1 MDERILEKLYQPFKV
16 SERRG
21 VGNKVFKYVP
31 TEDIVD
37 RMNRVFQGN
46 WSTEVRES
54 STVEDQ
60 ILMCVR
66 VFVQDPTDPSARLQF
81 YHDGYA
87 SHPLARYTS
96 GPNTGKIMDVGNS
109 YKSAMSK
116 AIKTA
121 VAKWGVALYLE
132 QDESFTQTQNVP
144 IVAPTVPTPTA
155 TFEPKKE
162 TPAVTG
168 PSIGGPPLSGP
179 PAGGTPV
186 GGPSIGGPPI
196 NKPNMGGGPS
206 PSQPPVFT
214 VQNTETPLVDGGLDL
229 PTNLDGGGGEK
240 LTPVQK
246 VAIETIMNVNN
257 IKFPDLLVKSLLRE
271 DNLPQGLEDI
281 SYLDAV
287 TIIQYGNNLRQM

>member
-1 MDERILEKLYQPFKV
+1 MDEQILAKLYQPFKV

-46 WSTEVRES
+46 WSTEVRVS
-54 STVEDQ
+54 SIVEDQ

-66 VFVQDPTDPSARLQF
+66 VYIQDPTDNHAKMQW
-81 YHDGYA
+81 HDGYA
-87 SHPLARYTS
+87 SHQLVRYTS
-96 GPNTGKIMDVGNS
+96 GTNSGKLIDVGNS

-144 IVAPTVPTPTA
+144 IVAPTVPTPT
-155 TFEPKKE
+155 TSVEPKTE
-162 TPAVTG
+162 TPVVTV
-168 PSIGGPPLSGP
+168 PPIGGPPLSGP
-179 PAGGTPV
+179 PAGGTSA
-186 GGPSIGGPPI
+186 GGPPIGGPPI

-214 VQNTETPLVDGGLDL
+214 VQNTEAPLVDGGLDL
-229 PTNLDGGGGEK
+229 PTNRDGGGGEK

-257 IKFPDLLVKSLLRE
+257 IKFQDLLVKSLLRE
-271 DNLPQGLEDI
+271 NNLPQGLEDI

-287 TIIQYGNNLRQM
+287 TIIQYGNNLRQV